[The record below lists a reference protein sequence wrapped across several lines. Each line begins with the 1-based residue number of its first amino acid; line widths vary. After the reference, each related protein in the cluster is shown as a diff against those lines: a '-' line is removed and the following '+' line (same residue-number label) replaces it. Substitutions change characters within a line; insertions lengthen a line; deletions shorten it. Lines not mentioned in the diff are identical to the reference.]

1 MIMALTTHVVQSGE
15 NYLYVFKGARSAP
28 CRAWPPCM
36 QKRRAMAALTV
47 KRRCVR
53 P

>member
-28 CRAWPPCM
+28 GPADRRSLD
-36 QKRRAMAALTV
+36 KRRAWM
-47 KRRCVR
+47 R
-53 P
+53 